1 MKKSFDKASN
11 ITERKQWITYYYPKF
26 QNLKYKKRLM
36 ALNKMPE
43 SLSKGK
49 TAPLFAALPL
59 EREKCSI

>member
-11 ITERKQWITYYYPKF
+11 INERNQLIADYYPKF
-26 QNLKYKKRLM
+26 QNLKYKKQLT

-49 TAPLFAALPL
+49 TASLFAALPL
-59 EREKCSI
+59 EGKKFSI